1 MGQEEVVIRGG
12 NVVTSYGIIEADVW
26 ISRGIIRRI
35 AKDSLPKAVMGKAR
49 PHEIDASGMYLLPGF
64 VAMPERPH
72 GRTRRLPEY
81 LDAIRLLIRQGYTCL
96 VDTLQPEAWMDHSQ
110 VRYQTAMHFNNLID
124 YTLLVELP
132 ASWLNGKTVRRWC
145 GEGYR
150 LLRVVVHRPEELFR
164 IDWETISPLL
174 TSYKV
179 MLQLRVPKEA
189 KLHHEERLRLHR
201 QWLSLCR
208 HWKIRTWVEGDPALD
223 LKDCDPYYHVFRL
236 RGEQCERA
244 LRQLVGHWFRSLPV
258 VAALDEVQVDLRHTD
273 YDPES
278 LLCLLVRVAST
289 NAAKAAG
296 LYPRK
301 GRIMPGADAD
311 ILFLKKEHW
320 LTNFAL
326 STILNLSEFFLPT
339 SVMSNGK
346 WLYRN
351 QCYAST
357 IGMGRCLLDIKPY
370 NYVI

>member
-1 MGQEEVVIRGG
+1 MRQEEVVIRGG
-12 NVVTSYGIIEADVW
+12 SVVTSYGVVEADVW
-26 ISRGIIRRI
+26 ISGGTIRRI
-35 AKDSLPKAVMGKAR
+35 AKDSLPREAKGTAR
-49 PHEIDASGMYLLPGF
+49 PNEIDASGMYLLPGF

-72 GRTRRLPEY
+72 GRIRRLPEY

-96 VDTLQPEAWMDHSQ
+96 VDTLQPEAWMDHPQ

-124 YTLLVELP
+124 YTWQVELP
-132 ASWLNGKTVRRWC
+132 ASRLNGETVRRWC
-145 GEGYR
+145 SEGYR
-150 LLRVVVHRPEELFR
+150 LLRVVVRRPEELFR
-164 IDWETISPLL
+164 MDWETISPLL

-189 KLHHEERLRLHR
+189 GLNGEERLRLHR

-208 HWKIRTWVEGDPALD
+208 CWQIRTWVDGEAL
-223 LKDCDPYYHVFRL
+223 LTFEEVDPYYHVFRL
-236 RGEQCERA
+236 RGEHCERA
-244 LRQLVGHWFRSLPV
+244 LRHLAGHWFRSLPV
-258 VAALDEVQVDLRHTD
+258 IAALDEVQVNLRRREW
-273 YDPES
+273 DPES

-301 GRIMPGADAD
+301 GCIIPGADAD

-320 LTNFAL
+320 LTKFVL
-326 STILNLSEFFLPT
+326 STILNLSDFLLPT
-339 SVMSNGK
+339 SVMSKGK

-351 QCYAST
+351 QCFAST